1 MTFLSKVATANATQ
15 YGAVGNQVDPMKRQ
29 QGPNRDLDVFP
40 TRHYD
45 ISECADCLPCCSKTL
60 HMKPREVEYVRKDY
74 CGTTTEVRL
83 YSELGSVNTSDRCG
97 CCYGWSSDLFP
108 LVGTDSMGTRG
119 EKYYNMPGC
128 FGCGKKELRDEITTE
143 LKNRMR
149 AYGNE
154 GLFKPLGPWSK
165 CQR

>member
-1 MTFLSKVATANATQ
+1 MATQ

-29 QGPNRDLDVFP
+29 QGPNRDLDVFKA
-40 TRHYD
+40 REYD
-45 ISECADCLPCCSKTL
+45 ISDCNDCLPCCSQTL
-60 HMKPREVEYVRKDY
+60 HMKPREVEYVRKGC

-97 CCYGWSSDLFP
+97 ACYGWSSDIFP
-108 LVGTDSMGTRG
+108 MVASDTGKMKKS
-119 EKYYNMPGC
+119 YNYPGC
-128 FGCGKKELRDEITTE
+128 CGCGKKEYRDEITAE

-154 GLFKPLGPWSK
+154 GLFKPLA
-165 CQR
+165 Q